1 MISSVCSQWTI
12 PMSPSLQWL
21 EQSPGSTISV
31 WVLTEEGLRVCPG
44 TNDFKWVGPCSLLCL
59 ECLIDL
65 ETSLSTIRGIWSCP
79 FSLKPSALQPLGHPS
94 PGPDL
99 FGSFLHWGVQELVA
113 FILLWGK
120 VFSSPLL
127 IQVSLGKWN
136 GLWMWNIPSDCSA
149 VWLAGEWISGL
160 CRPLAYYRVNPFSL

>member
-113 FILLWGK
+113 LYFCEARFFLTLSSYRFHLVSEM
-120 VFSSPLL
+120 VFGCGTFRVTAQLSDWLVNES
-127 IQVSLGKWN
+127 VGCV
-136 GLWMWNIPSDCSA
+136 GL
-149 VWLAGEWISGL
+149 
-160 CRPLAYYRVNPFSL
+160 